1 MTETLTHGETYGT
14 AAGAGG
20 AADGR
25 TIDWAAQAL
34 EKVKREIA
42 KVFVGQTD
50 LVEHALITLLAGGH
64 LLVEGVPGLGK
75 TLLVR
80 ALAKAIGGDSKRI
93 QFTPDLMPSDITGNI
108 MFEAQAGKFITR
120 KGPVFTNILI
130 ADEINRA
137 PAKTQAALF
146 EAMQEFQ
153 VSLDGAEYPLPKPF
167 MVLATQNPFEHEG
180 TYPLP
185 DAQKDR
191 FLMKLLIAYPGAED
205 EKEMVRRVLS
215 GGTGA
220 ELSLDGV
227 GQALP
232 AGDFAAVRD
241 EASRVRVDS
250 AVVDYAVRLVS
261 ATRDNPAIETGA
273 GPRAS
278 LALIRCARGRA
289 LLQRRDFVIPDDIKA
304 LAVPVLIHR
313 ISLSA
318 ESDLEGLNEV
328 RAVES
333 IVSQVEAPRP
343 RAAPQDAPQSVPPLG
358 AEGAS
363 SPAEPVGP

>member
-1 MTETLTHGETYGT
+1 MIETFSHNEDG
-14 AAGAGG
+14 GG
-20 AADGR
+20 AAQ
-25 TIDWAAQAL
+25 AALAMG
-34 EKVKREIA
+34 KVRQEIA
-42 KVFVGQTD
+42 KVFVGQND

-80 ALAKAIGGDSKRI
+80 ALAKAIGGDSRRV
-93 QFTPDLMPSDITGNI
+93 QFTPDLMPSDITGTI
-108 MFEAQAGKFITR
+108 MLDMRAGNFITR

-153 VSLDGAEYPLPKPF
+153 VSLDGTEYPLPKPF

-191 FLMKLLIAYPGAED
+191 FLMKMLIDYPGVEE
-205 EKEMVRRVLS
+205 EKEMVSRVIS

-220 ELSLDGV
+220 ELSLEGV
-227 GQALP
+227 NQALSP
-232 AGDFAAVRD
+232 EEFAAVRD
-241 EASRVRVDS
+241 EASRVRVDPT
-250 AVVDYAVRLVS
+250 VVDYAVRLVS
-261 ATRDNPAIETGA
+261 ATRNSTSIETGA
-273 GPRAS
+273 GPRGS

-304 LAVPVLIHR
+304 LAVPVLVHR
-313 ISLSA
+313 IALSA
-318 ESDLEGLNEV
+318 ESDLEGLDEA
-328 RAVES
+328 RA
-333 IVSQVEAPRP
+333 IQTLVSGVEAPR
-343 RAAPQDAPQSVPPLG
+343 Q
-358 AEGAS
+358 
-363 SPAEPVGP
+363 

>member
-1 MTETLTHGETYGT
+1 MKEKITNDCYSVDI
-14 AAGAGG
+14 AAEL
-20 AADGR
+20 
-25 TIDWAAQAL
+25 L
-34 EKVKREIA
+34 EKIKQEIA
-42 KVFVGQTD
+42 KVFIGQKD

-80 ALAKAIGGDSKRI
+80 ALARAIGGDSKRV

-108 MFEAQAGKFITR
+108 MLDVQAGKFITR

-130 ADEINRA
+130 ADEINRS

-153 VSLDGAEYPLPKPF
+153 VSLDGTEYPLPRPF
-167 MVLATQNPFEHEG
+167 MVLATQNPYEHEG

-191 FLMKLLIAYPGAED
+191 FLMKILIGYPGPDD
-205 EKEMVRRVLS
+205 EKEMVGRVLS
-215 GGTGA
+215 GSTGA
-220 ELSLDGV
+220 ELSLEGV
-227 GQALP
+227 CQALS
-232 AGDFAAVRD
+232 AKEFLSLRD
-241 EASRVRVDS
+241 TASSVHV
-250 AVVDYAVRLVS
+250 APEVTDYAVRLVA
-261 ATRDNPAIETGA
+261 ATRNNPAIETGS
-273 GPRAS
+273 GPRGS

-289 LLQRRDFVIPDDIKA
+289 LLERRDFVIPDDIKA
-304 LAVPVLIHR
+304 LAVPVLMHR

-328 RAVES
+328 RAVEAL
-333 IVSQVEAPRP
+333 VSKVEAPRGEF
-343 RAAPQDAPQSVPPLG
+343 S
-358 AEGAS
+358 
-363 SPAEPVGP
+363 

>member
-1 MTETLTHGETYGT
+1 MTFTHDDAVGPAVGK
-14 AAGAGG
+14 AA
-20 AADGR
+20 
-25 TIDWAAQAL
+25 DWAAQAL
-34 EKVKREIA
+34 EKTRQEIA
-42 KVFVGQTD
+42 KVFVGQND

-80 ALAKAIGGDSKRI
+80 ALAKAIGGDSRRV
-93 QFTPDLMPSDITGNI
+93 QFTPDLMPSDITGSV
-108 MFEAQAGKFITR
+108 MLDVQAGKFITR

-153 VSLDGAEYPLPKPF
+153 VSLDGTEYPLPKPF

-191 FLMKLLIAYPGAED
+191 FLMKLLIAYPGVEE
-205 EKEMVRRVLS
+205 EKEMVSRVLS

-220 ELSLDGV
+220 ELSLEGV
-227 GQALP
+227 SQTLSP
-232 AGDFAAVRD
+232 DEFAAVRD
-241 EASRVRVDS
+241 EASKVRVDP
-250 AVVDYAVRLVS
+250 AVIDYAVRLVS
-261 ATRDNPAIETGA
+261 STRNSPSIETGS
-273 GPRAS
+273 GPRGS

-313 ISLSA
+313 ITLSA
-318 ESDLEGLNEV
+318 ESDLEGLTEE
-328 RAVES
+328 RAVEML
-333 IVSQVEAPRP
+333 VSRVQAPR
-343 RAAPQDAPQSVPPLG
+343 Q
-358 AEGAS
+358 
-363 SPAEPVGP
+363 

>member
-1 MTETLTHGETYGT
+1 MTHYETDTS
-14 AAGAGG
+14 
-20 AADGR
+20 DGS
-25 TIDWAAQAL
+25 DWAPQAL
-34 EKVKREIA
+34 EKVRNEIA
-42 KVFVGQTD
+42 KVFIGQSD

-80 ALAKAIGGDSKRI
+80 ALAKAIGGDSKRV
-93 QFTPDLMPSDITGNI
+93 QFTPDLMPSDITGSI
-108 MFEAQAGKFITR
+108 MLDTQAGTFTTR

-153 VSLDGAEYPLPKPF
+153 VSLDGAEYPLPRPF

-191 FLMKLLIAYPGAED
+191 FLMKLLVSYPGAED
-205 EKEMVRRVLS
+205 EKEMVSRVLS

-220 ELSLDGV
+220 ELSLEGV
-227 GQALP
+227 RQALS
-232 AGDFAAVRD
+232 ADEFAAVRD
-241 EASRVRVDS
+241 EASRVRVDPS
-250 AVVDYAVRLVS
+250 VIDYAVRLVS
-261 ATRDNPAIETGA
+261 ATRTSPSLETGA
-273 GPRAS
+273 GPRGS

-289 LLQRRDFVIPDDIKA
+289 LLQRRNFVIPDDIKA

-313 ISLSA
+313 INLSA
-318 ESDLEGLNEV
+318 ESDLEGLNEE
-328 RAVES
+328 RAVQTLIS
-333 IVSQVEAPRP
+333 RVQAPR
-343 RAAPQDAPQSVPPLG
+343 Q
-358 AEGAS
+358 
-363 SPAEPVGP
+363 